1 MTPRTRPPHRSGSTT
16 KAAGPGPG
24 PNLGVGPRAGDDL
37 LNRRMADALRLEA
50 EAREARSLTTS
61 TEDARA
67 NARLR
72 ASLMALIEGGEA

>member
-1 MTPRTRPPHRSGSTT
+1 
-16 KAAGPGPG
+16 
-24 PNLGVGPRAGDDL
+24 
-37 LNRRMADALRLEA
+37 MADALRQEA

-72 ASLMALIEGGEA
+72 ASLMALIEGSEA